1 MVGDFAPDSSI
12 LELAHSITPVAVSQY
27 LATQPWEL
35 ESRQD
40 HIREIW
46 RLPGTDGQRLGRI
59 LLPLAV
65 DYEDFLPRFYDALF
79 AISRINDWD
88 ADKLQERIMAA
99 RADLFFVRLDQAMAD
114 GTIPFRQAE
123 ITVDAIWKM
132 LRAAATTAADPK
144 HSHLGRRPTAVAD
157 FLDEDV
163 RLGHTK
169 RGSFVFTVV
178 TRLGDHSPN
187 EQPDQSSDVIQPF
200 PRRVMETLAQ
210 GLETTRDLTLGQNP
224 EALDDP
230 SRWGLSAGLVEAI
243 EEMAEP
249 DSLRALD
256 LSFEWAA
263 AEIKPN
269 VGNSPIK
276 LEHQAFGQLG
286 RVRERLIRQEEPK
299 RRETL
304 IGTVRSL
311 TREENREDEESGT
324 IILHAAVKG
333 RFRNVHMTLGGEDHD
348 WAIVAYREKLP
359 FTVTGDLVYERRAW
373 RLVGDLMVDSDF
385 LRQRHGQSPSS

>member
-1 MVGDFAPDSSI
+1 MNTFAPDPSI
-12 LELAHSITPVAVSQY
+12 LELAHSVTPIAVSQY

-46 RLPGTDGQRLGRI
+46 RLPGDDGQSLGRV
-59 LLPLAV
+59 LLPLAT
-65 DYEDFLPRFYDALF
+65 DYADFLPRFYDALF
-79 AISRINDWD
+79 AISRVHDWD
-88 ADKLQERIMAA
+88 AEKLQERIAAA
-99 RADLFFVRLDQAMAD
+99 RADLFFVRLDQEMTD

-132 LRAAATTAADPK
+132 LRAAATTAADPE
-144 HSHLGRRPTAVAD
+144 HSHLGRRPAAVAD

-163 RLGHTK
+163 RLGHTR

-178 TRLGDHSPN
+178 TRLGD
-187 EQPDQSSDVIQPF
+187 QPPERQADQPPGVIRPF

-210 GLETTRDLTLGQNP
+210 GLETTRNLTLGQNLT
-224 EALDDP
+224 ALDEP

-249 DSLRALD
+249 DGLRALD

-263 AEIKPN
+263 AETKPS
-269 VGNSPIK
+269 VGESPIK

-286 RVRERLIRQEEPK
+286 RFRERLIRQEEPK

-311 TREENREDEESGT
+311 TRDEAQEDDESGM

-333 RFRNVHMTLGGEDHD
+333 RFRNVHMTLGGEDHE
-348 WAIVAYREKLP
+348 WAIIAYREKLP

-373 RLVGDLMVDSDF
+373 RLVGDLRVDSDF
-385 LRQRHGQSPSS
+385 LRQRHRQTPPS